1 MKNILVTGAAGFI
14 GFHLCRV
21 MADREYSIT
30 ALDNINNYY
39 DPELKYG
46 RLNELG
52 FKKSAILENQ
62 IIQSGKYKNIEFIK
76 TDLCSRAVLEKL
88 FEDKKF
94 DIVCNLAAQAGVQY
108 SVSTPHTYIESNVTG
123 FLNILECCR
132 KNSIDK
138 VLYASSSSVYGSNR
152 KQPFSEKDRTDN
164 PVSMYAATKKCNE
177 LMASVYNSL
186 YRIKLIGLRFFTVY
200 GPWGRPDMAYFK
212 FAKKITENQSIDIYN
227 NGKMKRDFT
236 YIDDII
242 EGIIRILDRISSG
255 ISGLETAVYNIGRGN
270 PENLLSFVEI
280 LERKLGKKADKKYLP
295 FQIGDVEETFSDVS
309 QLKKDFGYEPGT
321 DLEEGLEKFINWFK
335 NYYNL

>member
-1 MKNILVTGAAGFI
+1 MKKILITGAAGFI

-21 MADREYSIT
+21 LADLEYSIT
-30 ALDNINNYY
+30 ALDSINNYY

-46 RLNELG
+46 RLDELG
-52 FKKSAILENQ
+52 FKKPEIRENQ
-62 IIQSGKYKNIEFIK
+62 IIHSEKYKNIEFIK
-76 TDLCSRAVLEKL
+76 ADLCSRDVLEKL
-88 FEDKKF
+88 FADRKF

-108 SVSTPHTYIESNVTG
+108 SVSNPHTYIESNVTG

-132 KNSIDK
+132 KNRIEK
-138 VLYASSSSVYGSNR
+138 ILYASSSSVYGSNS

-186 YRIKLIGLRFFTVY
+186 YGLKLIGLRFFTVY

-212 FAKKITENQSIDIYN
+212 FARKITENRSIDIYN
-227 NGKMKRDFT
+227 NGNMKRDFT

-242 EGIIRILDRISSG
+242 EGIIRILDGISSG

-280 LERKLGKKADKKYLP
+280 IESKLGKKADKNFLP

-321 DLEEGLEKFINWFK
+321 DIDEGLGKFVSWFK